1 MFGLNICLKNKLN
14 CFYNFDKSHM
24 AIMARV
30 HFWIFYSFLFSLDLP
45 FPLVLHYFDCCNYM
59 INCQVFLTLL
69 FLIVLAILFLFHI
82 KNVPLGFWWELYL
95 LIQSMNIVS
104 FSTYLVFYFLPLLFV
119 VYSIHIIH
127 IFVDLYLGLT
137 SSCKWLLYF
146 KLCLLIVHC

>member
-69 FLIVLAILFLFHI
+69 FLIVLAFFFLFHI
-82 KNVPLGFWWELYL
+82 KNVPLGFWWELYYTCRSVL
-95 LIQSMNIVS
+95 KKIYILINSVHEHS
-104 FSTYLVFYFLPLLFV
+104 LF
-119 VYSIHIIH
+119 
-127 IFVDLYLGLT
+127 LYLLSFLFP
-137 SSCKWLLYF
+137 SSTFCSLQHTYYTHFCRFIPRPYKQL
-146 KLCLLIVHC
+146 